1 MNKADFLQFA
11 RLDDLQCHLLAKK
24 PKLSIFMLE
33 IKLVL
38 QKKKTR
44 LNQRLARKPRGLGVG
59 CVWEGSREKEADSL
73 KKKSNHLTPEI
84 SGKIQATYNM
94 LQLVQFGA
102 IPSLFSFTFGFSRIS
117 M

>member
-1 MNKADFLQFA
+1 MPSSGKEAKTFHFHARNKIGLT
-11 RLDDLQCHLLAKK
+11 
-24 PKLSIFMLE
+24 
-33 IKLVL
+33 
-38 QKKKTR
+38 KKKTR